1 MTQEEIW
8 ARGRSYLLGQAEKL
22 DFAAAWPRVM
32 EARSA
37 LLAAVVDVTEAQA
50 VFRPA
55 GSPDEEQP
63 WSITMVT
70 RHIATSS
77 RNVLAIIEA
86 TASGFTAPED
96 PIATQG
102 EVEYASFA
110 DARKALIDVSLELAG
125 TIGRLPTALN
135 LEATVRHGWFGELN
149 CRAWFLFQ
157 RLHDTDH
164 TGQIAQIRA
173 AEGFPA

>member
-1 MTQEEIW
+1 MTQEELW
-8 ARGRSYLLGQAEKL
+8 ARGRSYLLAQGEKL
-22 DFAAAWPRVM
+22 DFAAAWPRVI
-32 EARSA
+32 ETRSA
-37 LLAAVVDVTEAQA
+37 LLAAVADVTEAQA
-50 VFRPA
+50 AFRPT
-55 GSPDEEQP
+55 GEPGVEQP
-63 WSITMVT
+63 WSIAMVT
-70 RHIATSS
+70 RHRAASS
-77 RNVLAIIEA
+77 RNGLAIIEA
-86 TASGFTAPED
+86 TAQGRTAPED

-102 EVEYASFA
+102 DVEYASFA

-125 TIGRLPTALN
+125 VIARLPATPD
-135 LEATVRHGWFGELN
+135 LEATVKHGWFGPLN

>member
-1 MTQEEIW
+1 VTQEEIW

-22 DFAAAWPRVM
+22 DFADAWPRVM
-32 EARSA
+32 EARST
-37 LLAAVVDVTEAQA
+37 LLAAVADVTEAQA
-50 VFRPA
+50 VFRPP
-55 GSPDEEQP
+55 GTPGEGQP
-63 WSITMVT
+63 WSIAMVT

-86 TASGFTAPED
+86 TANGGTAAED

-102 EVEYASFA
+102 EVEYALFA

-125 TIGRLPTALN
+125 LIARLPATPN

-173 AEGFPA
+173 AEGFPV

>member
-1 MTQEEIW
+1 VTQEEIW
-8 ARGRSYLLGQAEKL
+8 ARGRSYLLGQAAKL

-37 LLAAVVDVTEAQA
+37 LLAAVADVTEAQA
-50 VFRPA
+50 VFRPSVTS
-55 GSPDEEQP
+55 GEEQP
-63 WSITMVT
+63 WSIAMVT

-86 TASGFTAPED
+86 TANGGTAPED

-110 DARKALIDVSLELAG
+110 DARRALIDVSLELAG
-125 TIGRLPTALN
+125 LIGRLPATPN
-135 LEATVRHGWFGELN
+135 LESTVRHGWFGELN

-164 TGQIAQIRA
+164 IGQIAQIRA